1 MILMKIEDG
10 KLVTNW
16 DEIVAQAEA
25 FDRGCK
31 SEDAYKAKLIQLV
44 WNDGFD
50 AAREEIEKHMQTA
63 LLLSCTGGH
72 A

>member
-1 MILMKIEDG
+1 MILMKIESG

-16 DEIVAQAEA
+16 DEIIAQAQA

-44 WNDGFD
+44 WNEGFE
-50 AAREEIEKHMQTA
+50 AAKDEIEQQMQTV
-63 LLLSCTGGH
+63 LLLSCTGGN

>member
-10 KLVTNW
+10 QLVTNW
-16 DEIVAQAEA
+16 DEIVAQANA

-31 SEDAYKAKLIQLV
+31 SEEAYKAKLIQLV
-44 WNDGFD
+44 WNQGFD
-50 AAREEIEKHMQTA
+50 AAKEAIEEQAQMA
-63 LLLSCTGGH
+63 MLLMCTGGH

>member
-10 KLVTNW
+10 RLVTNW
-16 DEIVAQAEA
+16 DEIISQANA
-25 FDRGCK
+25 FDLGCK

-44 WNDGFD
+44 WNEGFE
-50 AAREEIEKHMQTA
+50 AARDEFEKHAQTA
-63 LLLSCTGGH
+63 MLLMCTGGH